1 MAGGVRGTTR
11 RPSRWRVRLITVRW
25 GRGNPGGSGPRG
37 VGPVDRAERL
47 LAAAGRIRASAQVVP
62 DDALTD
68 PDPDSGE
75 RWDRGQVLAHVAEM
89 LPYWARQAEL
99 VASGAQVAFGRVKSD
114 QERIAVIE
122 RDRREDPARLLA
134 RVDEGVAVVL
144 ALLER
149 LDDQALAAVG
159 HHQTLGDMTV
169 AEIVDRFL
177 VAHLE
182 EHADQ
187 LESPSPP

>member
-1 MAGGVRGTTR
+1 MTAQTGPEAGAG
-11 RPSRWRVRLITVRW
+11 
-25 GRGNPGGSGPRG
+25 
-37 VGPVDRAERL
+37 RAERL
-47 LAAAGRIRASAQVVP
+47 LAAAGRIRASAVVLP

-99 VASGAQVAFGRVKSD
+99 IAAGGQDEFG
-114 QERIAVIE
+114 
-122 RDRREDPARLLA
+122 
-134 RVDEGVAVVL
+134 RVDEGVAAVL
-144 ALLER
+144 ALLDR
-149 LDDQALAAVG
+149 LDAQALARTG

-169 AEIVDRFL
+169 AEIVDRFA

-187 LESPSPP
+187 LDPAGRA

>member
-1 MAGGVRGTTR
+1 M
-11 RPSRWRVRLITVRW
+11 
-25 GRGNPGGSGPRG
+25 
-37 VGPVDRAERL
+37 DRAERARRL
-47 LAAAGRIRASAQVVP
+47 QAAAGRIRASAVLLP

-89 LPYWARQAEL
+89 LPYWAQQAEL
-99 VASGAQVAFGRVKSD
+99 VAAGRQSEFGRVSSD
-114 QERIAVIE
+114 PDRIAAIE
-122 RDRREDPARLLA
+122 RDRREDPRRLLG

-144 ALLER
+144 AVADR
-149 LDDQALAAVG
+149 LDDEALARRG
-159 HHQTLGDMTV
+159 RHPTLGEMTV
-169 AEIVDRFL
+169 AEIVDRFA

-187 LESPSPP
+187 LDPPS

>member
-1 MAGGVRGTTR
+1 VSA
-11 RPSRWRVRLITVRW
+11 
-25 GRGNPGGSGPRG
+25 PGGARD
-37 VGPVDRAERL
+37 DRAERL
-47 LAAAGRIRASAQVVP
+47 LAAAGRIRASAAAVP

-89 LPYWARQAEL
+89 LPYWAQQAEL
-99 VASGAQVAFGRVKSD
+99 VAAGRQDRFGRVKSD
-114 QERIAVIE
+114 PGRVEAIE
-122 RDRREDPARLLA
+122 RDRREDPQRLLG
-134 RVDEGVAVVL
+134 RIDEGVAAVL

-149 LDDQALAAVG
+149 LDPEAMARTG
-159 HHQTLGDMTV
+159 RHQTLGEMTV
-169 AEIVDRFL
+169 AEIVDRFA

-187 LESPSPP
+187 LAPRS